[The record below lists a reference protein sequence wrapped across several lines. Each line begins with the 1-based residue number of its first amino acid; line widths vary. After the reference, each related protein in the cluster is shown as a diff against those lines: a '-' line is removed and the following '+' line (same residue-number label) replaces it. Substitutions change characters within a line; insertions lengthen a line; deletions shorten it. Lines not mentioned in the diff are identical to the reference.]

1 MADDDIHAA
10 FEWQIPGPNEVKF
23 KEDSHSPRRLQPSGS
38 VAANRFLRATLINVM
53 SPHEEARLAP
63 VRFISALLAPQFTFE
78 FIKGEHQG
86 CDQLTSL
93 TCALHRS
100 NCGAGSAVK

>member
-1 MADDDIHAA
+1 MGKDAIYPISRR
-10 FEWQIPGPNEVKF
+10 QSGGSNKLKF

-53 SPHEEARLAP
+53 SPHEEARLAT
-63 VRFISALLAPQFTFE
+63 VRFISSPLAPQFTFE

-86 CDQLTSL
+86 GDQLTSL